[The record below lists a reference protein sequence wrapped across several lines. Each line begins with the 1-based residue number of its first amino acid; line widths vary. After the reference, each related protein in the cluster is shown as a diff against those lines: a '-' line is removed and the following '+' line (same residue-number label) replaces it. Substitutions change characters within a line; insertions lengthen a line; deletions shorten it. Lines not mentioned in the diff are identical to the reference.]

1 MVEPAF
7 EREHG
12 DTEAGWLR
20 CLPGA
25 VGPHAL
31 HLPAPGQA
39 VVTLLQGQGT
49 LSLHWQVLPDRQIAL
64 VRLPRLRVRYAF
76 SAEVP
81 AAEREAFMRYF
92 DLFTRRGGG

>member
-1 MVEPAF
+1 MVEPVF

-12 DTEAGWLR
+12 DTEAQWLR

-31 HLPAPGQA
+31 SLPAPGRA
-39 VVTLLQGQGT
+39 VVALQGQGT
-49 LSLHWQVLPDRQIAL
+49 LSLDWQVLPDRQIAL

-76 SAEVP
+76 SPEVP
-81 AAEREAFMRYF
+81 ATERDAFMRYF
-92 DLFTRRGGG
+92 DLYTRRGGG

>member
-1 MVEPAF
+1 MVDPSF

-12 DTEAGWLR
+12 DTEADWLR

-39 VVTLLQGQGT
+39 VVTLQGQGM
-49 LSLHWQVLPDRQIAL
+49 LSLQWRALPDRQIAL
-64 VRLPRLRVRYAF
+64 VRLPRLHVRYAF
-76 SAEVP
+76 SPDVS

-92 DLFTRRGGG
+92 DLYTRRGGG